1 MNLLWGQNPS
11 SSFCRLPHEQNPLLA
26 LNYENLCDTDYLSRL
41 FATQLGE
48 QLDLQGQPAQP
59 NDNES
64 WLLTADTAEDV
75 IIFGEDFSLGKYLL
89 RKRFL
94 TGVLSSVSNFDIL
107 STSVQRQVVIFEI
120 IGRLIRDSALYQQT
134 EFKKIQLSTY
144 EKSVRELSDPIL
156 SEPRKESKKHLASE
170 ALGCALK
177 TLARHSRDKV
187 NRSSIDPILFLLLR
201 MYQESGSNSRRV
213 ASEAAVAAP
222 EVDKAHLQYLRE
234 ILCNGVEQGIEM
246 FVACRQSCSVKQ
258 NEENLKLSMSSAYG
272 LLSVGIYAGS
282 PGDILMAFLQL
293 ISISLL
299 LDERQSVVPCIG
311 EHNASLN
318 TNIPCR
324 KPQELSEKTIT
335 IEHDDLQK
343 TQIKPKVKLKNK
355 DNSTNLFPI
364 ITRSP
369 GSASFKSLNSTR
381 EIKHF
386 ESQNDLQQQQ
396 KIENKKLSK
405 WEIGHSRSIKVLEKM
420 KDQPIHSSNKAKI
433 NSVKSR
439 LWSDEELNSKQVGA
453 ICVGLKVLNK
463 RNESLQ
469 NNLVINNNNGRN
481 SPIFDNELQSQN
493 SQQSLYGSRQESK
506 PEKNDHH
513 RINQAPSSAAEEDSV
528 SKDKQETLRI
538 SLKRLS
544 YVPKSV
550 LKVLQDGCAEHQVNS
565 ETHASASSLK
575 SSYNRSIVASKS
587 CVWSCGQNSYGEL
600 GHGDGIVR
608 KSFTKIAFFEG
619 RGVVSIGAGNEH
631 SVFVCVD
638 GRMYVTGYNDNGQC
652 GSGKTEQ
659 VKAPQQV
666 AALEGEEVSQAF
678 VFNGCEHTLVTT
690 KDGKL
695 YAFGY
700 NYRGQVKVIQ
710 PTFTNSFL
718 PILTICKIV
727 QFIQLRLISSDS
739 LTHCLLRP
747 VTYSTLHTYAN
758 CDCVLLHFFRSF

>member
-48 QLDLQGQPAQP
+48 QLDLQGQPAQS

-75 IIFGEDFSLGKYLL
+75 IVFGEDFSLGKHLL

-134 EFKKIQLSTY
+134 EFKKIQLSAY

-201 MYQESGSNSRRV
+201 MYQESGSDSRRGT
-213 ASEAAVAAP
+213 SEAAEAAP

-246 FVACRQSCSVKQ
+246 FVACRQSCSVKE

-311 EHNASLN
+311 EHNASLD

-324 KPQELSEKTIT
+324 KPQELSEKTIA
-335 IEHDDLQK
+335 IEHDELQK

-355 DNSTNLFPI
+355 DNCTNLFPI

-386 ESQNDLQQQQ
+386 ESQNDLQQQ
-396 KIENKKLSK
+396 KIRNKKLSK
-405 WEIGHSRSIKVLEKM
+405 WEIGHSRSITILEKM
-420 KDQPIHSSNKAKI
+420 KDQPTQCSTKVKI

-439 LWSDEELNSKQVGA
+439 LWSDEDLNSKQVGA
-453 ICVGLKVLNK
+453 ICVDLKVLNK
-463 RNESLQ
+463 RNDSVQ
-469 NNLVINNNNGRN
+469 NNLVVSNNSGHN
-481 SPIFDNELQSQN
+481 SPTFDNEVQSQN
-493 SQQSLYGSRQESK
+493 SQQSLCGSRQESK
-506 PEKNDHH
+506 PEKTDH
-513 RINQAPSSAAEEDSV
+513 RINQTSSSAPEEDSA
-528 SKDKQETLRI
+528 SKDKQEALRI
-538 SLKRLS
+538 SFKRLS

-550 LKVLQDGCAEHQVNS
+550 LKVLQDGCADHQINS
-565 ETHASASSLK
+565 KTHAAAGSLI
-575 SSYNRSIVASKS
+575 SSYHRSIVASKS

-666 AALEGEEVSQAF
+666 AALDGEEVSQAF

-700 NYRGQVKVIQ
+700 NYRGQVRVIQ
-710 PTFTNSFL
+710 LTFL
-718 PILTICKIV
+718 
-727 QFIQLRLISSDS
+727 
-739 LTHCLLRP
+739 
-747 VTYSTLHTYAN
+747 Y
-758 CDCVLLHFFRSF
+758 

>member
-75 IIFGEDFSLGKYLL
+75 IVFGEDFSLGKHLL

-134 EFKKIQLSTY
+134 EFKKIQLFAY
-144 EKSVRELSDPIL
+144 DKSVRELSDPIL

-177 TLARHSRDKV
+177 TLARHSREKIT
-187 NRSSIDPILFLLLR
+187 RSSIDPILFLLLR

-213 ASEAAVAAP
+213 TSEAAEAAP

-246 FVACRQSCSVKQ
+246 FVACRQSCSVKE

-293 ISISLL
+293 ISVSLL

-311 EHNASLN
+311 EHNASS
-318 TNIPCR
+318 NIPCS

-335 IEHDDLQK
+335 IEHDELQK
-343 TQIKPKVKLKNK
+343 TQIKPKVKLKSK
-355 DNSTNLFPI
+355 DNCSNLFPI

-381 EIKHF
+381 EIKHL
-386 ESQNDLQQQQ
+386 ESQNDLQHQQ
-396 KIENKKLSK
+396 KIKNKKLSK
-405 WEIGHSRSIKVLEKM
+405 WEIGHSRSITILERM
-420 KDQPIHSSNKAKI
+420 KDQPTQSTTKAKI

-439 LWSDEELNSKQVGA
+439 LWSDEDLNSKQVGA

-463 RNESLQ
+463 RNESVQ
-469 NNLVINNNNGRN
+469 SNVVVSNNNGPN
-481 SPIFDNELQSQN
+481 SPNFNFDNEVQSQN
-493 SQQSLYGSRQESK
+493 SQQSLCGSRQESK
-506 PEKNDHH
+506 PEKNDH
-513 RINQAPSSAAEEDSV
+513 RINQTSTSAVDEDSTG
-528 SKDKQETLRI
+528 KDKEEALRI
-538 SLKRLS
+538 SLKCLS

-550 LKVLQDGCAEHQVNS
+550 LRVLQDGCAEHQVNS
-565 ETHASASSLK
+565 KTHTAASSLK
-575 SSYNRSIVASKS
+575 SSYHRSIVASKS

-600 GHGDGIVR
+600 GHGDGVVR

-710 PTFTNSFL
+710 HP
-718 PILTICKIV
+718 
-727 QFIQLRLISSDS
+727 FI
-739 LTHCLLRP
+739 
-747 VTYSTLHTYAN
+747 Y
-758 CDCVLLHFFRSF
+758 